1 MRYFYIFILTLIL
14 ISCNEKKGYSH
25 TPVIEFG
32 EGVYGIS
39 LSECRDVVVKGKI
52 IREIQNSDTKSF
64 RTLMYHK
71 GYIYRLKITEDD
83 ISCLNKKKFHD
94 KWINVMNVLNTL
106 KSLRVKWL

>member
-64 RTLMYHK
+64 LTNILN
-71 GYIYRLKITEDD
+71 
-83 ISCLNKKKFHD
+83 ISVFQYFSQQIPSLGTINHTFGVKHNKRHTTIFNHF
-94 KWINVMNVLNTL
+94 I
-106 KSLRVKWL
+106 RVD

>member
-1 MRYFYIFILTLIL
+1 MFFYEILLYIHSF

-83 ISCLNKKKFHD
+83 ISCLLKKKFHD
-94 KWINVMNVLNTL
+94 K
-106 KSLRVKWL
+106 

>member
-64 RTLMYHK
+64 RTIIYHK

-83 ISCLNKKKFHD
+83 ISCFNKKKFHD
-94 KWINVMNVLNTL
+94 KWINI
-106 KSLRVKWL
+106 